1 MAEYS
6 IRVRQIQ
13 KLKASVCAKFL
24 FALFLCVGAEIGIFY
39 LYRFFKDRQAIDFSM
54 IESISHG
61 FFYALY
67 FVCASACSAVI
78 LFFYAKKLNRF
89 YRRFYSEALF
99 NECKLE
105 EIYLLDHKVTNTR
118 ERNGYYAQMFR
129 LRNIRCRQSYSDASS
144 KFSLDITN
152 LSYRTEDGRHRG
164 ALCSIHYD
172 QEKPGFLQLTAH
184 EYPSLEVHDGH
195 EVVQY
200 GFSTRAVLKD
210 YHMFSTYGADSYL
223 LERNEYGSKILA
235 IERFFMQK
243 IELIFD
249 DDDLYI
255 FIPDYKI
262 TLVDHFFYPVSH
274 ARFSEKIEALKTFH
288 ALFFD
293 LIRLFD
299 ELFITKV

>member
-13 KLKASVCAKFL
+13 KLKATVCAKFL
-24 FALFLCVGAEIGIFY
+24 FVLFLCVGSEIGIFS
-39 LYRFFKDRQAIDFSM
+39 LYRFFRERQYVDFAF
-54 IESISHG
+54 IESALHG

-67 FVCASACSAVI
+67 FICAGACSAVI
-78 LFFYAKKLNRF
+78 LLFYGKKLNKF
-89 YRRFYSEALF
+89 YHRFYSEALF

-129 LRNIRCRQSYSDASS
+129 LHNIRFRQSYSDASS

-152 LSYRTEDGRHRG
+152 LSYRDRTGRHCG

-172 QEKPGFLQLTAH
+172 QEKPGFLQLTSR
-184 EYPSLEVHDGH
+184 ESPSLEVHDGH
-195 EVVQY
+195 EVMQY
-200 GFSTRAVLKD
+200 GFSRRAVLKD

-235 IERFFMQK
+235 LERFFTQN

-249 DDDLYI
+249 DGDLHI

-274 ARFSEKIEALKTFH
+274 ARFSDKIEALKAFH
-288 ALFFD
+288 ILFFD
-293 LIRLFD
+293 LIRMFD